1 MLRYDRHMRSARVS
15 FASSSLIALVL
26 GANAAEAAGADLAER
41 LRKQFE
47 PILDQAIKDHQMPG
61 FVMAVV
67 ADGKTVYTV
76 TRGVRSLGAAEAL
89 HERSLFH
96 MASVTKPFVA
106 TAVMQLVEAGR
117 VDLDQPVQRYL
128 PYFRL
133 KDPRHAA
140 ITVRQMLSHSSGMP
154 DVDDYEWEKAVADD
168 GALERYV
175 RSLTD
180 RELIAAPGERFQYSN
195 MAYEVLGDLVAKVS
209 GETFEGYVKA
219 HILSPLGMKDST
231 LLRAEADPKLTTS
244 PHVLGDR
251 LTPIVSPVY
260 PYNRMHAPS
269 STLHSNLADMSRWA
283 LANLRRGELHGQ
295 RILKASSYDVMWK
308 PTGDPKRP
316 VAISWFL
323 GERGGHRTVSHGGG
337 DVGYR
342 SSVLLLPDDGI
353 AIVMMINYDALP
365 GPEIANAAT
374 DVVLG
379 VRPARITKPLGTT
392 LGRTVLEHGAA
403 AAVRQY
409 RELKAAAP
417 DEYDFR
423 EPALNTLGYWLLGH
437 ERATDAV
444 EILKLNVEAH
454 PSSANT
460 HDSLGEAYRKVGQRD
475 LALASYRKALE
486 LDPSYASAARAV
498 KELEQER

>member
-1 MLRYDRHMRSARVS
+1 LLA
-15 FASSSLIALVL
+15 ASCVL
-26 GANAAEAAGADLAER
+26 GAGAAEAATDDLVKR
-41 LRKQFE
+41 LRTQFE
-47 PILDQAIKDHQMPG
+47 PILDQAIKDHEIPG

-67 ADGKTVYTV
+67 ADGRVVYTV
-76 TRGVRSLGAAEAL
+76 TRGVRRLGGDEPL

-106 TAVMQLVEAGR
+106 TAVMQLVEAGK

-133 KDPRHAA
+133 KDPRHSAV
-140 ITVRQMLSHSSGMP
+140 TVRQMLSHTSGMP
-154 DVDDYEWEKAVADD
+154 DVDDYEWEKAVADE

-175 RSLTD
+175 RSLGD
-180 RELIAAPGERFQYSN
+180 RELIAAPGERYRYSN
-195 MAYEVLGDLVAKVS
+195 MAFEVLGDLIAKVS

-219 HILSPLGMKDST
+219 HILAPLGMKDST
-231 LLRAEADPKLTTS
+231 LLRPEADPKLTTS
-244 PHVLGDR
+244 PHVMGDR
-251 LTPIVSPVY
+251 MTFIVSPVY

-269 STLHSNLADMSRWA
+269 STLHSNLLDMSRWA
-283 LANLRRGELHGQ
+283 LANLRRGELDGK

-323 GERGGHRTVSHGGG
+323 GELGGHRTVAHGGG

-353 AIVMMINYDALP
+353 GVVMMLNSEVQAA
-365 GPEIANAAT
+365 PEIAKVAH

-379 VRPARITKPLGTT
+379 LPAAPIKKS
-392 LGRTVLEHGAA
+392 LGRTVGRTLLEHGAA
-403 AAVRQY
+403 AAVKQY
-409 RELKAAAP
+409 RELKAAASG
-417 DEYDFR
+417 EYDFAER
-423 EPALNTLGYWLLGH
+423 ALNSLGYWLLGH
-437 ERATDAV
+437 GRAADAI
-444 EILKLNVEAH
+444 EIFKLNVEAY
-454 PSSANT
+454 PGSANP
-460 HDSLGEAYRKVGQRD
+460 HDSLGEAYRKAGQRD

-486 LDPSYASAARAV
+486 LEPTSPSAARAI
-498 KELEQER
+498 KELEQERP

>member
-1 MLRYDRHMRSARVS
+1 
-15 FASSSLIALVL
+15 
-26 GANAAEAAGADLAER
+26 
-41 LRKQFE
+41 
-47 PILDQAIKDHQMPG
+47 
-61 FVMAVV
+61 
-67 ADGKTVYTV
+67 
-76 TRGVRSLGAAEAL
+76 
-89 HERSLFH
+89 

-117 VDLDQPVQRYL
+117 VDLDQPVRRYL

-154 DVDDYEWEKAVADD
+154 DVEDYEWEKAVADD

-175 RSLTD
+175 RSLSERD
-180 RELIAAPGERFQYSN
+180 LIAAPGERYQYSN
-195 MAYEVLGDLVAKVS
+195 MAYEVLGDLIAKVS

-219 HILSPLGMKDST
+219 HILAPLRMKDST
-231 LLRAEADPKLTTS
+231 LLRSEADPKLTTT
-244 PHVLGDR
+244 PHVLGDS
-251 LTPIVSPVY
+251 LTAIVSPVY

-283 LANLRRGELHGQ
+283 LANLRRGELDGK

-308 PTGDPKRP
+308 PTGDPQRP

-323 GERGGHRTVSHGGG
+323 GERSGHRTVSHGGG
-337 DVGYR
+337 DTGYR
-342 SSVLLLPDDGI
+342 TNLLLLPDDKI
-353 AIVMMINYDALP
+353 AVVMMSNFDGFP
-365 GPEIANAAT
+365 GEIRDAAT

-379 VRPARITKPLGTT
+379 VPPARVKKPLART
-392 LGRTVLEHGAA
+392 LGRTILDRDVA
-403 AAVRQY
+403 AAVKQY

-417 DEYDFR
+417 DDYDFR
-423 EPALNTLGYWLLGH
+423 ERVLNSLGYWLLGH
-437 ERATDAV
+437 DRTADAV
-444 EILKLNVEAH
+444 EIFKLNVEAY
-454 PSSANT
+454 PNSANP
-460 HDSLGEAYRKVGQRD
+460 HDSLGEAYRKLGQRD

-486 LDPSYASAARAV
+486 LDPALPSAVLAV

>member
-1 MLRYDRHMRSARVS
+1 MRSRRRWCASVS
-15 FASSSLIALVL
+15 VGVL
-26 GANAAEAAGADLAER
+26 LSGAAAGESATGDLAKR

-47 PILDQAIKDHQMPG
+47 PVLDQAIKDHDIPG

-76 TRGVRSLGAAEAL
+76 TRGVRSLGGQEAL
-89 HERSLFH
+89 HARSLFH

-106 TAVMQLVEAGR
+106 TAVMQLVEAAR

-154 DVDDYEWEKAVADD
+154 DVEDYEWEKAVADER
-168 GALERYV
+168 ALERYV
-175 RSLTD
+175 RSLSD
-180 RELIAAPGERFQYSN
+180 HDLIAAPGERFQYSN
-195 MAYEVLGDLVAKVS
+195 MAYEVLGDLIAKVS

-231 LLRAEADPKLTTS
+231 LLRSEADPKLTTS
-244 PHVLGDR
+244 PHVMGDR
-251 LTPIVSPVY
+251 LTPVVSPVY

-283 LANLRRGELHGQ
+283 LANLRRGELDGK

-337 DVGYR
+337 DTGYR
-342 SSVLLLPDDGI
+342 TNLLLLPDDGI
-353 AIVMMINYDALP
+353 AVVMMSNSDALP
-365 GPEIANAAT
+365 GEMRDVPT

-379 VRPARITKPLGTT
+379 VPPARIKKPLGRT
-392 LGRTVLEHGAA
+392 LGRTILDQDIGAA
-403 AAVRQY
+403 LKQY

-417 DEYDFR
+417 DDYDFR
-423 EPALNTLGYWLLGH
+423 ERVLNSLGYWLLGH
-437 ERATDAV
+437 DRTADAV
-444 EILKLNVEAH
+444 EILKLNVEAY
-454 PSSANT
+454 PQSANV
-460 HDSLGEAYRKVGQRD
+460 HDSLGEAYRKLGRRD

-486 LDPSYASAARAV
+486 LDPAISSAVRAV
-498 KELEQER
+498 KELEQEH